1 MQPRLLLKDCLSSLV
16 QAAYQLPVLRDDPK
30 PPPRSGPLRNTFSIC
45 LVCVCVC
52 VCVGPERPRNRSHTC
67 MTGALQRLAY
77 FWGGAETQG
86 SKSLFDADCPR
97 PAVIHR

>member
-1 MQPRLLLKDCLSSLV
+1 
-16 QAAYQLPVLRDDPK
+16 
-30 PPPRSGPLRNTFSIC
+30 
-45 LVCVCVC
+45 
-52 VCVGPERPRNRSHTC
+52 